1 MPAAIKYQEGYTFPN
16 TRLTFIKEIERTNPK
31 VRRATF
37 KCECGNH
44 IDLAIAWV
52 VHLNSTSC
60 GCYRSE
66 VTAEKNTKH
75 SHAVRNSKSGA
86 YRSWQAMHQRV
97 KVNPLYAHVSV
108 CDRWSGENG
117 FANFIADMG
126 DRPDQF
132 TIERR
137 DNDKGYDPSN
147 CVWADR
153 ITQATNSSNAVQV
166 TIDGVSH
173 TINEWCRIKGIG
185 YHVIKQRRK
194 RGMSIEDAIT
204 TPLNESKR
212 GRKNA

>member
-1 MPAAIKYQEGYTFPN
+1 MKPIVYTPGQQMPN
-16 TRLTFIKEIERTNPK
+16 TRLTFVKEAERVNPK

-37 KCECGNH
+37 LCDCGNY

-66 VTAEKNTKH
+66 TTADANTKH
-75 SHAVRNSKSGA
+75 SHAVRDNKSGA

-97 KVNPLYAHVSV
+97 KVNPLYAHLSV
-108 CDRWSGENG
+108 CDRWSGDEG

-126 DRPDQF
+126 DRPDKCSV
-132 TIERR
+132 ERR
-137 DNDKGYDPSN
+137 ENSKGYEPSN
-147 CVWADR
+147 CEWADR
-153 ITQATNSSNAVQV
+153 IIQATNSSNAVQV
-166 TIDGVSH
+166 NIGGVSH

-204 TPLNESKR
+204 TPLNQSKR
-212 GRKNA
+212 GRKNGY